1 MRVPR
6 KHVLGAVGAIAL
18 TAGVVAVAPMS
29 ALAAPSVGAPVVIN
43 EVYGGGGN
51 TGATYRNDFIELVNT
66 SASTVN
72 LNGWSVQYAGSTG
85 VSWQVTG
92 LAGFLPAGG
101 SYVVRE
107 AAGTGGSTEVPFDA
121 SGTIAM
127 AGGAGKVALV
137 NNVTALGGTA
147 NPCTAK
153 SGTNPCSAQPSVVDF
168 VGFGTANDYA
178 GTGPTAAPSNT
189 VSVSRKAGP
198 QNTADNAADFVAGA
212 PSPTACGTT
221 CTTPPAPAEK
231 TIAEIQGTGP
241 STQLSGQTVTTKG
254 VVTAAYP
261 TGGFHGFYLQTQG
274 TGPEP
279 SSSGASDGLFVFQ
292 TGGSGSPLDPDVEV
306 GNYIQVTGA
315 VSEFRSSSSDP
326 GTLTEITA
334 SASNISDAGDEFSPV
349 QALTVPWPTTDAGRE
364 SIEGMLFQPLGDYTV
379 TNTFGT
385 NQFGEVGLAVGDH
398 PLLQNTEVGAP
409 GSPEAAA
416 VVADNARRAVTLDDG
431 ASSNFT
437 ASSFSP
443 ATCAGRPIPCLLN
456 GDLTPAY
463 VSNTKPV
470 RVGEAATFSAPVV
483 VDYRFNLWR
492 FQPTAQVVGP
502 DNATSPV
509 AFENTRTA
517 APDTADINQ
526 LGTPDLKV
534 ASFNVLNYFTDLGDA
549 DPTCVAFYDRDDN
562 GDTVRGVDGSPCTR
576 RGAWDAADLARQ
588 TEKEVSAITALDAD
602 VVGLMEIENSARFG
616 HDRDAALAALV
627 AALNEKAGA
636 GTWAFV
642 PSSTDLPSPDE
653 QDFITS
659 AIIYKAANV
668 MRVDRSRALGDQ
680 SQDGQAFGN
689 AREPIAQTFR
699 KKTGKGDKFLF
710 VVNHFKSKGSAGP
723 FPGDADSGD
732 GQGASVTSRILQAQA
747 LRDWVPGVAAEYG
760 AKGIVM
766 AGDYNSYTMEDPLD
780 VLYKAGYTDVGSRF
794 DPNSYSYSF
803 SGLSGSLDHILV
815 NDFALRMS
823 TGADHWNIN
832 SGESV
837 AMEYSRYN
845 YHSTDFH
852 DPGPYRSSDHDPVVL
867 GLTAFVK

>member
-6 KHVLGAVGAIAL
+6 KHVMGAVGAIAL
-18 TAGVVAVAPMS
+18 TAGVVGVAPTG
-29 ALAAPSVGAPVVIN
+29 ALGAPSPGAAVVIN

-51 TGATYRNDFIELVNT
+51 SGATFNRDFIELVNKT
-66 SASTVN
+66 TAAVDLST
-72 LNGWSVQYAGSTG
+72 WSVQYASAAGTSWSTKTNLTG
-85 VSWQVTG
+85 VTI
-92 LAGFLPAGG
+92 PAGG
-101 SYVVRE
+101 RVVV
-107 AAGTGGSTEVPFDA
+107 GGA
-121 SGTIAM
+121 SGANGAPITADVD
-127 AGGAGKVALV
+127 GGINLSGSAGKVALV
-137 NNVTALGGTA
+137 NTQTALPGST
-147 NPCTAK
+147 CTDA
-153 SGTNPCSAQPSVVDF
+153 CSDLPQVVDF
-168 VGFGTANDYA
+168 VGYGTANDWA
-178 GTGPTAAPSNT
+178 GAGAAPGTANAT
-189 VSVSRKAGP
+189 SVSRNSTST
-198 QNTADNAADFVAGA
+198 NTANNATDFTVGTPTPGAG
-212 PSPTACGTT
+212 
-221 CTTPPAPAEK
+221 TPPPPGTPVPK
-231 TIAEIQGTGP
+231 TIAEVQGTG
-241 STQLSGQTVTTKG
+241 STSPLVGENVIVKG

-279 SSSGASDGLFVFQ
+279 SASGASDGVFVFQ
-292 TGGSGSPLDPDVEV
+292 SGSSTPLDADAVV
-306 GNYIQVTGA
+306 GNYVEVTGK
-315 VSEFRSSSSDP
+315 VSEFS
-326 GTLTEITA
+326 GLTEVTA
-334 SASNISDAGDEFSPV
+334 AGADIVDAGADFSPV

-364 SIEGMLFQPLGDYTV
+364 SLEGMLFQPTGDYTV

-416 VVADNARRAVTLDDG
+416 VVADNAKRAVTLDDG

-437 ASSFSP
+437 ASSF
-443 ATCAGRPIPCLLN
+443 ATSTCGTRPIPCLLN
-456 GDLTPAY
+456 ADLTPAY

-470 RVGEAATFSAPVV
+470 RVGEAASFSAPVV
-483 VDYRFNLWR
+483 VDYRFSLWR

-509 AFENTRTA
+509 SFQNTRTA

-526 LGTPDLKV
+526 LGTADLKV
-534 ASFNVLNYFTDLGDA
+534 ASFNVLNYFTDLGDQ
-549 DPTCVAFYDRDDN
+549 DPTCLAYYDRDDN
-562 GDTVRGVDGSPCTR
+562 GVTVRDGCDR
-576 RGAWDAADLARQ
+576 RGAWDAGDLARQ

-602 VVGLMEIENSARFG
+602 VVGLMEIENSAKFG
-616 HDRDAALAALV
+616 HPRDTALAALV
-627 AALNEKAGA
+627 AALNAKVGA

-642 PSSTDLPSPDE
+642 PSSTDLPSADD

-659 AIIYKAANV
+659 AIIYQPAKV

-680 SQDGQAFGN
+680 SGPTQAFGN
-689 AREPIAQTFR
+689 AREPIAQTFK
-699 KKTGKGDKFLF
+699 KKTAKADKFLF

-723 FPGDADSGD
+723 FPGDEDTGD

-760 AKGIVM
+760 AKAVVM

-780 VLYKAGYTDVGSRF
+780 VLYQAGYTDVGSTF
-794 DPNSYSYSF
+794 DPSSYSYSF

-815 NDFALRMS
+815 NDHALRMS

-837 AMEYSRYN
+837 ALEYSRYN

-852 DPGPYRSSDHDPVVL
+852 QSGPYRSSDHDPVVL
-867 GLTAFVK
+867 GLKAYVQ

>member
-6 KHVLGAVGAIAL
+6 KHVMGAVGAIAL
-18 TAGVVAVAPMS
+18 TAGVVGVAPTS
-29 ALAAPSVGAPVVIN
+29 ALAAPSAGAPVVIN

-51 TGATYRNDFIELVNT
+51 SGAAFNRDFVELVNKT
-66 SASTVN
+66 TAPVD
-72 LNGWSVQYAGSTG
+72 LAGWSVQYASAAGTSWTTKTNLTG
-85 VSWQVTG
+85 TI
-92 LAGFLPAGG
+92 PAGG
-101 SYVVRE
+101 RFVV
-107 AAGTGGSTEVPFDA
+107 GG
-121 SGTIAM
+121 
-127 AGGAGKVALV
+127 AGGANGASFTADLDGAINLSGSTGKVALV
-137 NNVTALGGTA
+137 NTQTALPGTT
-147 NPCTAK
+147 CTDA
-153 SGTNPCSAQPSVVDF
+153 CSDLPQVVDF
-168 VGFGTANDYA
+168 VGYGAANDWAGAGAAPGTANA
-178 GTGPTAAPSNT
+178 T
-189 VSVSRKAGP
+189 SVSRNSTST
-198 QNTADNAADFVAGA
+198 NTANNAADFTVGTPTPGAG
-212 PSPTACGTT
+212 
-221 CTTPPAPAEK
+221 TPPPPGTPVEK
-231 TIAEIQGTGP
+231 TIAQVQGTG
-241 STQLSGQTVTTKG
+241 STSPLVGENVIIKG

-279 SSSGASDGLFVFQ
+279 SASGASDGVFVFQ
-292 TGGSGSPLDPDVEV
+292 SGSSTPLDADAVV
-306 GNYIQVTGA
+306 GNYVEVTGK
-315 VSEFRSSSSDP
+315 VSEFS
-326 GTLTEITA
+326 GLTEVTA
-334 SASNISDAGDEFSPV
+334 AGADIADAGEDFSPV
-349 QALTVPWPTTDAGRE
+349 QALAVPWPTTDAGRE
-364 SIEGMLFQPLGDYTV
+364 SLESMLFQPSGDYTV

-437 ASSFSP
+437 ASSFSTG
-443 ATCAGRPIPCLLN
+443 ACGARPIPCLLN
-456 GDLTPAY
+456 GALTPAY

-470 RVGEAATFSAPVV
+470 RVGEAATFTAPVV
-483 VDYRFNLWR
+483 IDYRFNLWR

-509 AFENTRTA
+509 SFANTRTA
-517 APDTADINQ
+517 APDDGDINQ
-526 LGTPDLKV
+526 LGTADLKV
-534 ASFNVLNYFTDLGDA
+534 ASFNVLNYFTDLGDQ
-549 DPTCVAFYDRDDN
+549 DPACLAYYDRDDS
-562 GDTVRGVDGSPCTR
+562 GVTVRDGCNR

-602 VVGLMEIENSARFG
+602 VVGLMEIENSAKFG
-616 HDRDAALAALV
+616 HPRDTALAALV
-627 AALNEKAGA
+627 AALNAKAGA

-642 PSSTDLPSPDE
+642 PSSTDLPSTDD

-659 AIIYKAANV
+659 AMIYRPARV

-680 SQDGQAFGN
+680 SGPTQAFGN

-699 KKTGKGDKFLF
+699 KKTAKGDKFLF

-723 FPGDADSGD
+723 FPGDEDTGD

-760 AKGIVM
+760 AKAIVM

-780 VLYKAGYTDVGSRF
+780 VLYQAGYTDVGSTF
-794 DPNSYSYSF
+794 DPTSYSYSF

-815 NDFALRMS
+815 NDYALRMS

-852 DPGPYRSSDHDPVVL
+852 DAGPYRSSDHDPVVL
-867 GLTAFVK
+867 GLKASVG